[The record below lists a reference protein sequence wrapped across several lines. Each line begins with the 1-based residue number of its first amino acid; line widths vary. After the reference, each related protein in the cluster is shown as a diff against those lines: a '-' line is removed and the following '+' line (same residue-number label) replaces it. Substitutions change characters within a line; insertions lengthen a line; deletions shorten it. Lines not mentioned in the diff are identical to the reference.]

1 MQIIRTEKQA
11 DGLTYTCAMP
21 ENVCSQIVEV
31 WSRDDR
37 IEKIQFTG
45 GCHGNTQGVSRLA
58 EGRTFKE
65 VINLLKGIDCGG
77 KGTSCPDQLAEVL
90 AEIGNV

>member
-1 MQIIRTEKQA
+1 MQILRTDKLP
-11 DGLTYTCAMP
+11 DGQLYTCAMP
-21 ENVCSQIVEV
+21 EGVCSQIVEV
-31 WSRDDR
+31 WSRGDR
-37 IEKIQFTG
+37 IEKIEFTG
-45 GCHGNTQGVSRLA
+45 GCHGNTQGVARLA

-90 AEIGNV
+90 SSIISQ